1 MTKYYAVIDTN
12 VIVSSLLKD
21 GSIPNKVVNLA
32 LYGPIIPLLN
42 DEIIDEYREVLL
54 RNKFGLNKDDVDKLI
69 EDLSKRAVFLK
80 RTETDE
86 QFADL
91 DDVVF
96 YEIVLTGRI
105 NTDAHLVTG
114 NIKHYPKKPFIVTPR
129 KMLEII
135 ENDH

>member
-69 EDLSKRAVFLK
+69 EDLSKRAIFLK
-80 RTETDE
+80 RTKTDE

-129 KMLEII
+129 EMLEII